1 MICAKSPASRSLGR
15 ARVHR
20 RFVPH
25 PSVCFLHVVFSLFSQ
40 QPMMSLQLC
49 SSSPRNPEAFRRL
62 FRRVLTDVC
71 SEVCSIVDS
80 RFSFFFLAL
89 PPLLL
94 HPRLAGGVGGVE
106 GCGVAGGATQWTGCQ
121 FIAGQHR
128 KTLAPTLMLNT
139 NVAYCLVL
147 IPLHERGAT
156 SESLARW
163 SFSPSHQ
170 QKFASVFTSH
180 LYDVKANRPLW
191 ILMPDDHWLADADF
205 GTER

>member
-1 MICAKSPASRSLGR
+1 MSRAATGAAVICAKSPASRSL
-15 ARVHR
+15 ARSRGHR

-80 RFSFFFLAL
+80 RFSFFCLAL

-94 HPRLAGGVGGVE
+94 HPRLEGEVGGVD
-106 GCGVAGGATQWTGCQ
+106 GCGVGAGLHN
-121 FIAGQHR
+121 GQ
-128 KTLAPTLMLNT
+128 
-139 NVAYCLVL
+139 VA
-147 IPLHERGAT
+147 
-156 SESLARW
+156 S
-163 SFSPSHQ
+163 
-170 QKFASVFTSH
+170 ASQGS
-180 LYDVKANRPLW
+180 
-191 ILMPDDHWLADADF
+191 
-205 GTER
+205 TERRSLPH

>member
-1 MICAKSPASRSLGR
+1 MTRSPGSCPHGPLGGFLFFVCVCVRGTNRRRHDKRQRGKQAGRLSQDRVGKCEQGCNWSSSDLCQVTSESLARSLAR

-80 RFSFFFLAL
+80 RFSFFLSCFTAAS
-89 PPLLL
+89 PAPMVGGWGW
-94 HPRLAGGVGGVE
+94 RGVGWGRGYTMDRLPV
-106 GCGVAGGATQWTGCQ
+106 
-121 FIAGQHR
+121 HR
-128 KTLAPTLMLNT
+128 RAAQKDT
-139 NVAYCLVL
+139 
-147 IPLHERGAT
+147 R
-156 SESLARW
+156 
-163 SFSPSHQ
+163 SH
-170 QKFASVFTSH
+170 T
-180 LYDVKANRPLW
+180 
-191 ILMPDDHWLADADF
+191 
-205 GTER
+205 